1 MQSQYRS
8 HPVTGPVRCFTVTHA
23 RRNLNQLIADT
34 NQDGVP
40 LHITSPNG
48 NAVIVSEDDWN
59 ALQETLYL
67 MSVPGLAQRI
77 RESMSAPKEEFLTEE
92 EVEW

>member
-1 MQSQYRS
+1 MQMNPRMQ
-8 HPVTGPVRCFTVTHA
+8 PVTGPVRCFSVTQA
-23 RRNLNQLIADT
+23 RRSLNQLIADT

-48 NAVIVSEDDWN
+48 NAVLVSEEDWN

-67 MSVPGLAQRI
+67 MSIPGMAQRLA
-77 RESMSAPKEEFLTEE
+77 EAAASPDEDFVAED
-92 EVEW
+92 EVVW

>member
-1 MQSQYRS
+1 MQHRMQ
-8 HPVTGPVRCFTVTHA
+8 PMTGPVRCVTVTHA

-48 NAVIVSEDDWN
+48 NAVIVSEEDWN

-67 MSVPGLAQRI
+67 LSIPGLAESI
-77 RESMSAPKEEFLTEE
+77 RASMSAPKEEFLTED